1 MSEATYLG
9 CAVASFACAFLLLRG
24 WRASRHRLLL
34 WSGLCFAG
42 LALNSIAMVV
52 DLMLVSG
59 TDLRWLRHATAHA
72 AMAVLLF
79 GLVWE
84 RP

>member
-1 MSEATYLG
+1 MSQATYLA
-9 CAVASFACAFLLLRG
+9 CAVASLACAALLLRG
-24 WRASRHRLLL
+24 WWVDRHRLLL

-42 LALNSIAMVV
+42 LAVNSIAMVLDV
-52 DLMLVSG
+52 VLGGSDLQLV
-59 TDLRWLRHATAHA
+59 RHVSAHA